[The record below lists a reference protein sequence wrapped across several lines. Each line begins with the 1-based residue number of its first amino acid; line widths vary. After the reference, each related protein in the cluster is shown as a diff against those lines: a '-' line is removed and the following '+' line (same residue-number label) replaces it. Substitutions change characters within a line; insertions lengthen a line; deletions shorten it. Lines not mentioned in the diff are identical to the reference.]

1 MSDEARMNGDEPEQ
15 DADAGQSQQQADAGP
30 SSAPQPER
38 RDGDKRLVLIGTHLL
53 VGMLVLSMWAAA
65 DTWQAVTG
73 LALAGLLSVLT
84 AFLAG
89 FVLGTLVHEWGH
101 FLGARRAGAGYTIP
115 GKPGLFVF
123 NFDFARNSASQFL
136 TMSYGGQVGGAL
148 AVLLLW
154 LAVPTDTAGRA
165 MLVAAAGGGAVFAA
179 AIEWPV
185 IRAVRA
191 GGEPAVQLGRI
202 DRAVLRGSALTGLVA
217 TALFWLILLVF

>member
-1 MSDEARMNGDEPEQ
+1 MSDDARDGNDQVQEGV
-15 DADAGQSQQQADAGP
+15 DAGQSQQEAGSAR
-30 SSAPQPER
+30 SSIPRPEL
-38 RDGDKRLVLIGTHLL
+38 RDSDRRLVIVGSHLL
-53 VGMLVLSMWAAA
+53 VAMLVLSMWAAA
-65 DTWQAVTG
+65 DAWQAVTG

-123 NFDFARNSASQFL
+123 NFDFARNSPSQFL
-136 TMSYGGQVGGAL
+136 TMSYGGQLGGAL
-148 AVLLLW
+148 AVLVLW

-165 MLVAAAGGGAVFAA
+165 MLVAGAVGGAVFAA

-191 GGEPAVQLGRI
+191 GGDPATELGRI
-202 DRAVLRGSALTGLVA
+202 DRAVLQGSALKGLLA
-217 TALFWLILLVF
+217 TALIWLLLLVC

>member
-1 MSDEARMNGDEPEQ
+1 MSDDARTNGNEMEEG
-15 DADAGQSQQQADAGP
+15 ADAGQSQQEPGAAP
-30 SSAPQPER
+30 SGAPQPER
-38 RDGDKRLVLIGTHLL
+38 RDADKRLVLIVSHLL
-53 VGMLVLSMWAAA
+53 VAMLVLSMWAAA

-73 LALAGLLSVLT
+73 FALASLLSVLT

-101 FLGARRAGAGYTIP
+101 FLGARRAGASYTIP

-136 TMSYGGQVGGAL
+136 TMSYGGQLGGAL

-191 GGEPAVQLGRI
+191 GGEPAAQLGKI
-202 DRAVLRGSALTGLVA
+202 DRAVLSSSALKGLA
-217 TALFWLILLVF
+217 GTALLWLILF

>member
-1 MSDEARMNGDEPEQ
+1 MSDDARNGNGQVEEGV
-15 DADAGQSQQQADAGP
+15 DAGWSQQEAGSAR
-30 SSAPQPER
+30 SSIPRPEL
-38 RDGDKRLVLIGTHLL
+38 RDSDRRLVIVGSHLL
-53 VGMLVLSMWAAA
+53 VAMLVLSMWAAA
-65 DTWQAVTG
+65 DSWQAVTG
-73 LALAGLLSVLT
+73 LALASLLSVLT

-101 FLGARRAGAGYTIP
+101 FLGARRAGASYTIP

-136 TMSYGGQVGGAL
+136 TMSYGGQLGGAL

-191 GGEPAVQLGRI
+191 GGEPAAQLAKI
-202 DRAVLRGSALTGLVA
+202 DRAVLSSSALKALVGI
-217 TALFWLILLVF
+217 ALLWLILF

>member
-1 MSDEARMNGDEPEQ
+1 MSENATDPG
-15 DADAGQSQQQADAGP
+15 ADAGQPQEERGAAP
-30 SSAPQPER
+30 SRAPQPER

-191 GGEPAVQLGRI
+191 GGEPATELGRI
-202 DRAVLRGSALTGLVA
+202 DRAVLQGSALKGFVA
-217 TALFWLILLVF
+217 TVLFWFVLLF

>member
-1 MSDEARMNGDEPEQ
+1 MTSENASQQ
-15 DADAGQSQQQADAGP
+15 DANAEP
-30 SSAPQPER
+30 SRDDPGAAPSGAAQPER
-38 RDGDKRLVLIGTHLL
+38 RDGDKRLVLVGTHLL
-53 VGMLVLSMWAAA
+53 VAMLVLSMWAAA
-65 DTWQAVTG
+65 DAWQAATG
-73 LALAGLLSVLT
+73 FALASLLSVLT

-101 FLGARRAGAGYTIP
+101 FFGARRVGASYTIP

-136 TMSYGGQVGGAL
+136 TMSYGGQLGGAL
-148 AVLLLW
+148 AVVLLW

-191 GGEPAVQLGRI
+191 GGEPATALGRI
-202 DRAVLRGSALTGLVA
+202 DRAVLQGSALKGLA
-217 TALFWLILLVF
+217 GTALFWLILLIF

>member
-1 MSDEARMNGDEPEQ
+1 MSDNTTQQGANAE
-15 DADAGQSQQQADAGP
+15 QSQGDPGAAP
-30 SSAPQPER
+30 SGIAQPER
-38 RDGDKRLVLIGTHLL
+38 RDGDKRLVLVGTHLL
-53 VGMLVLSMWAAA
+53 VAMLVLSMWAAA

-73 LALAGLLSVLT
+73 FALAGLLSVLT

-136 TMSYGGQVGGAL
+136 TMSYGGQLGGAL

-191 GGEPAVQLGRI
+191 GGEPATALGGI
-202 DRAVLRGSALTGLVA
+202 DRAVLQGSALKGLVA
-217 TALFWLILLVF
+217 TLVLWLLLLA

>member
-1 MSDEARMNGDEPEQ
+1 MSDDARTNSNEMEEG
-15 DADAGQSQQQADAGP
+15 ADAGQSQQEPGAAP
-30 SSAPQPER
+30 SSDAQPDL
-38 RDGDKRLVLIGTHLL
+38 RDSDKRLVLVGTHLL
-53 VGMLVLSMWAAA
+53 VAMLVLSMWAAA

-73 LALAGLLSVLT
+73 LALASLLSVLT

-101 FLGARRAGAGYTIP
+101 FLGARRAGAIYTIP

-136 TMSYGGQVGGAL
+136 TMSYAGQLGGAL

-191 GGEPAVQLGRI
+191 GGEPAAQLGKI
-202 DRAVLRGSALTGLVA
+202 DRAVLSSSALKGLVG
-217 TALFWLILLVF
+217 TALFWLILV

>member
-1 MSDEARMNGDEPEQ
+1 MSDNATQQGANAE
-15 DADAGQSQQQADAGP
+15 QSQGDPGAAPSGP
-30 SSAPQPER
+30 AQPER
-38 RDGDKRLVLIGTHLL
+38 RDGDKRLVLVGTHLL
-53 VGMLVLSMWAAA
+53 VAMLVLSMWAAA
-65 DTWQAVTG
+65 DAWQAVTG
-73 LALAGLLSVLT
+73 FALASLLSVLT

-101 FLGARRAGAGYTIP
+101 FLGARRTGAGYTIP

-136 TMSYGGQVGGAL
+136 TMSYGGQLGGAL

-191 GGEPAVQLGRI
+191 GGEPATALGRI
-202 DRAVLRGSALTGLVA
+202 DRAVLQGSALKGLVA
-217 TALFWLILLVF
+217 TLALWLLLLA

>member
-1 MSDEARMNGDEPEQ
+1 MSENATDPGAG
-15 DADAGQSQQQADAGP
+15 AGQPQEEPGAAP
-30 SSAPQPER
+30 SRAPEPER

-101 FLGARRAGAGYTIP
+101 FLGARFAGASYTIP
-115 GKPGLFVF
+115 GKPGLFLF

-136 TMSYGGQVGGAL
+136 TMSYGGQLGGAL

-165 MLVAAAGGGAVFAA
+165 MLVAAAGGAAVFAA

-191 GGEPAVQLGRI
+191 GGEPGAALGKI
-202 DRAVLRGSALTGLVA
+202 DRSVLQGSALKGLLA
-217 TALFWLILLVF
+217 TALFWLLLPG

>member
-1 MSDEARMNGDEPEQ
+1 MSDDARTNGNEMEEG
-15 DADAGQSQQQADAGP
+15 ADAGQSQQEASAAP
-30 SSAPQPER
+30 SGAPQPER
-38 RDGDKRLVLIGTHLL
+38 RDADKRLVLVATHLL
-53 VGMLVLSMWAAA
+53 VAMLVLSMWAAA

-73 LALAGLLSVLT
+73 FALACVLSVLT

-101 FLGARRAGAGYTIP
+101 FFGARSAGASYTIP
-115 GKPGLFVF
+115 AKPGLFVF

-136 TMSYGGQVGGAL
+136 TMSYGGQLGGAL

-191 GGEPAVQLGRI
+191 GGEPAAQLGTI
-202 DRAVLRGSALTGLVA
+202 DRAVLKSSALKGLA
-217 TALFWLILLVF
+217 GTALLWLLLA

>member
-1 MSDEARMNGDEPEQ
+1 MSDNTTQQGANAE
-15 DADAGQSQQQADAGP
+15 QSQGDPGAAP
-30 SSAPQPER
+30 SGIAQPER
-38 RDGDKRLVLIGTHLL
+38 RDGDKRLVLVGTHLL
-53 VGMLVLSMWAAA
+53 VAMLVLSMWAAA

-73 LALAGLLSVLT
+73 FALAGLLSVLT

-136 TMSYGGQVGGAL
+136 TMSYGGQLGGAL

-191 GGEPAVQLGRI
+191 GGEPATALGGI
-202 DRAVLRGSALTGLVA
+202 DRAVLQGSALKGLA
-217 TALFWLILLVF
+217 GTALFWLILLIF

>member
-1 MSDEARMNGDEPEQ
+1 MSDEARMNGDELEQ
-15 DADAGQSQQQADAGP
+15 GADAGQSQQEPGAAP
-30 SSAPQPER
+30 SGSPQSER
-38 RDGDKRLVLIGTHLL
+38 RDSDKRLVIVGSHLL
-53 VGMLVLSMWAAA
+53 VAMLVLSMWAAA
-65 DTWQAVTG
+65 DSWQAVTG
-73 LALAGLLSVLT
+73 FALASLLSVLT

-101 FLGARRAGAGYTIP
+101 FLGARRAGAAYTVP

-136 TMSYGGQVGGAL
+136 TMSYGGQLGGAL

-154 LAVPTDTAGRA
+154 LAVPTDIAGRA
-165 MLVAAAGGGAVFAA
+165 MLVAGAVGGAVFAA

-191 GGEPAVQLGRI
+191 GGDPATELGRI
-202 DRAVLRGSALTGLVA
+202 DRAVLQGSALKGLLA
-217 TALFWLILLVF
+217 TALFWLILLLC

>member
-1 MSDEARMNGDEPEQ
+1 MNDEARTNGNGMEEG
-15 DADAGQSQQQADAGP
+15 AGAGQSRQEPGAAP
-30 SSAPQPER
+30 SSIPQPER
-38 RDGDKRLVLIGTHLL
+38 RDSDKRLVIVGGHLL
-53 VGMLVLSMWAAA
+53 VALLVLSMWAAA

-73 LALAGLLSVLT
+73 FALASLLSVLT

-101 FLGARRAGAGYTIP
+101 FLGARRAGASYTIP

-123 NFDFARNSASQFL
+123 NFDFARNSPSQFL
-136 TMSYGGQVGGAL
+136 TMSHGGQLGGAL

-165 MLVAAAGGGAVFAA
+165 MLVAAAGGAAVFAA

-191 GGEPAVQLGRI
+191 GGDPATELGRI
-202 DRAVLRGSALTGLVA
+202 DRAVLQGSALKGLGA
-217 TALFWLILLVF
+217 TAAFWLMVHFL